1 MMNLTT
7 KINKHITK
15 TMMLEE
21 LLSTVNNNIRC
32 VVEELRLRITNMSG
46 VYEIIDKRRIIYRYS
61 GKDFC
66 MLNIKKDY
74 LEIDFKLGNTIEDP
88 MDFTW
93 KIKQTKKNTFNR
105 RMQIENMFNIETAF
119 GLIFQSYNFIKQE

>member
-1 MMNLTT
+1 MT
-7 KINKHITK
+7 
-15 TMMLEE
+15 LEE
-21 LLSTVNNNIRC
+21 LLSNVNNNIRRI
-32 VVEELRLRITNMSG
+32 VDELRLRIMNISG
-46 VYEIIDKRRIIYRYS
+46 VDEIVDKRRIIYRYS

-74 LEIDFKLGNTIEDP
+74 LEIDFKLGDTIEDP

-105 RMQIENMFNIETAF
+105 RMQIENMLNIETAF
-119 GLIFQSYNFIKQE
+119 GLIFQSYNFIK